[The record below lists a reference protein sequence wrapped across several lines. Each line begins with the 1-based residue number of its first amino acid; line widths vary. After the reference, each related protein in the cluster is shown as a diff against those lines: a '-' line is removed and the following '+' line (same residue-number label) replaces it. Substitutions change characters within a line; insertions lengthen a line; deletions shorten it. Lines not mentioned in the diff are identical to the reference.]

1 MGAGIRSFGQ
11 DTDPRVSDMKWI
23 LVGVI
28 VLCTV
33 ASDVLQSREMKRH
46 GEVDAFRASGL
57 KRTLTAIFRRPLL
70 LLSVGCLAISFFAF
84 IKLLAIAPL
93 SFSVPMT
100 GSTYILDAL
109 VAKYLLKEHVNI
121 QRWAGILLIAVGIVL
136 IAP

>member
-1 MGAGIRSFGQ
+1 
-11 DTDPRVSDMKWI
+11 MKWV
-23 LVGVI
+23 LVALI

-33 ASDVLQSREMKRH
+33 SSDVLQSREMKRH

-57 KRTLTAIFRRPLL
+57 KETLTALFSRPLL
-70 LLSVGCLAISFFAF
+70 LLSVGCLAVSFFAF

-100 GSTYILDAL
+100 GSTYIVDAL
-109 VAKYLLKEHVNI
+109 LAKYLLKERVNM
-121 QRWAGILLIAVGIVL
+121 QRWAGILLIAAGIVL

>member
-1 MGAGIRSFGQ
+1 MGSGDRTVRHDLRS
-11 DTDPRVSDMKWI
+11 RVSDMKWT
-23 LVGVI
+23 LVAAI

-33 ASDVLQSREMKRH
+33 GSDVLQSREMKRH

-57 KRTLTAIFRRPLL
+57 KQTLTALFARPLL

-100 GSTYILDAL
+100 GSTYIVDAL
-109 VAKYLLKEHVNI
+109 VAKYLLKEHVSI
-121 QRWAGILLIAVGIVL
+121 QRWAGILVIAVGVVL